1 MGLQQQPFCLTK
13 YITHFVTFLDR
24 LAKSTTTL
32 LFYCAQPQFNHFIM
46 NLPKIVPPLSQIS
59 IYETKGFLLLCGY
72 SVSSCTYNMLEI
84 TRPALSAST
93 DTLSFKPHS
102 QEYTASQM
110 VSRLKQMKSVYKDLE
125 LMQSDVECVYGIVK
139 LLHSHYLI
147 VVTKKRL
154 VGSIVGHSIYTIENV
169 SYIPVTYKLRVSAE
183 EPRYKSLL
191 TSFDLTKHIH
201 FSYTYDLSRSWQ
213 QQVSQKDSIS
223 SSELNRIDTQNM
235 FTWNSF
241 ALQPFLQF
249 NKNDMTLDA
258 WVMPVVYGYFR
269 QKNMRF
275 NDDLT
280 LGFALIARRSRHFAG
295 TRYLRRGEAAV
306 LCFSSLFALA

>member
-1 MGLQQQPFCLTK
+1 
-13 YITHFVTFLDR
+13 
-24 LAKSTTTL
+24 
-32 LFYCAQPQFNHFIM
+32 M

-84 TRPALSAST
+84 TRP
-93 DTLSFKPHS
+93 TLSTSGELNFKPHPQS
-102 QEYTASQM
+102 YTVTQM
-110 VSRLKQMKSVYKDLE
+110 EARLKQMKSVYKDLE
-125 LMQSDVECVYGIVK
+125 LIQSDVECVYGIVK
-139 LLHSHYLI
+139 LLDSHYLI

-154 VGSIVGHSIYTIENV
+154 VGSIVGHSIYTIEAV
-169 SYIPVTYKLRVSAE
+169 SYIPVTYKLRVTAE

-213 QQVSQKDSIS
+213 QQVSQKEDIS
-223 SSELNRIDTQNM
+223 KSEVNRVDTQHM
-235 FTWNSF
+235 FTWNNF

-249 NKNDMTLDA
+249 NKNDQTLDA

-269 QKNMRF
+269 QKNLRF

-295 TRYLRRGEAAV
+295 TRYLRRG
-306 LCFSSLFALA
+306 